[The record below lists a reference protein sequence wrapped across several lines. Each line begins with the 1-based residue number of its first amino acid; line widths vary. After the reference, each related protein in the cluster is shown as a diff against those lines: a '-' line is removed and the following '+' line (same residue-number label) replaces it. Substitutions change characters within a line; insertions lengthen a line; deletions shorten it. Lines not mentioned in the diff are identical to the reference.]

1 MPSYRAFDVAS
12 SGAFLWCWHKGA
24 SPGSTQGGFLSVP
37 SMWLLLVPSSGAFL
51 EERQVKHHETNIVNA
66 GKYPAVYSTL
76 LCVVPC
82 CGGDCSFELMRNLLE
97 QQVCPTHYLMWL
109 QL

>member
-1 MPSYRAFDVAS
+1 M
-12 SGAFLWCWHKGA
+12 
-24 SPGSTQGGFLSVP
+24 
-37 SMWLLLVPSSGAFL
+37 
-51 EERQVKHHETNIVNA
+51 KHHETNIVNA